1 MLQGSEA
8 DVEKDRTETQ
18 REPLAG
24 RRIAVTRPP
33 GQAEALIAELRHLG
47 ADAVST
53 PTIRI
58 ADPPDIS
65 PLRGAIGRLEAY
77 DWLVFT
83 SANGVERFW
92 REFEAEGRESLPEGL
107 LVAAIGPA
115 TAEALEARGSQPQVV
130 PEEYVAE
137 AVADALVAFGD
148 LAGRRVLLPRAG
160 GARQVL
166 PERLR
171 AAGAE
176 VDEVMAYESQP
187 DAEGILRLREALER
201 DEVDM
206 ITFTAAST
214 VRHWVEAS
222 GSELGRARVA
232 VIGPITARAARAA
245 GLRVDVEAREYTV
258 AGLVEAIREFY
269 LAMEE

>member
-1 MLQGSEA
+1 MA
-8 DVEKDRTETQ
+8 KDRRETQ
-18 REPLAG
+18 LEPLAG

-33 GQAEALIAELRHLG
+33 GQAGALIEGLSQLG
-47 ADAVST
+47 AEAVST

-65 PLRGAIGRLEAY
+65 ALRSAVARLDSY

-92 REFEAEGRESLPEGL
+92 LELEAGDRESLPDGM

-176 VDEVMAYESQP
+176 VDEVIAYESQP
-187 DAEGILRLREALER
+187 DPEGILRLREALER
-201 DEVDM
+201 DAVDM

-214 VRHWVEAS
+214 VRHWVELS

-232 VIGPITARAARAA
+232 VIGPITAHAARAA

>member
-1 MLQGSEA
+1 VGL
-8 DVEKDRTETQ
+8 
-18 REPLAG
+18 
-24 RRIAVTRPP
+24 RIAVTRPP
-33 GQAEALIAELRHLG
+33 GQAAALIAGLHQLG
-47 ADAVST
+47 AEAVST
-53 PTIRI
+53 PTITI

-65 PLRGAIGRLEAY
+65 PLRGAIERLDSY

-83 SANGVERFW
+83 SVNGVERFW
-92 REFEAEGRESLPEGL
+92 RELEAGGRESLPEGM

-115 TAEALEARGSQPQVV
+115 TAEALVARGSQPQVV

-148 LAGRRVLLPRAG
+148 LAGRRVLLPRAS

-171 AAGAE
+171 AAGAD
-176 VDEVMAYESQP
+176 VDEVIAYESQP
-187 DAEGILRLREALER
+187 DAEGILGLREALER
-201 DEVDM
+201 DAVDM

-269 LAMEE
+269 LAREE

>member
-1 MLQGSEA
+1 LVSYEGG
-8 DVEKDRTETQ
+8 TQ
-18 REPLAG
+18 QQPLAG

-33 GQAEALIAELRHLG
+33 GQARALIESLRRLG
-47 ADAVST
+47 AEAVST

-58 ADPPDIS
+58 VDPPD
-65 PLRGAIGRLEAY
+65 PEGLRGAIATLDRY
-77 DWLVFT
+77 DWVVFT

-92 REFEAEGRESLPEGL
+92 RELEAEGREGLPSRA

-115 TAEALEARGSQPQVV
+115 TAEALEARGSRPHIV
-130 PEEYVAE
+130 PEEFVAE
-137 AVADALVAFGD
+137 AVADALIAFGD
-148 LAGRRVLLPRAG
+148 LDGRHVLLPRAA

-176 VDEVMAYESQP
+176 VDEVIAYESQADP
-187 DAEGILRLREALER
+187 TGIGRLRSALER

-214 VRHWVEAS
+214 VRHFVEAS
-222 GSELGRARVA
+222 DAGPGRARVA
-232 VIGPITARAARAA
+232 VIGPITAGAARSA
-245 GLRVDVEAREYTV
+245 GLRVDVEARRYTV
-258 AGLVEAIREFY
+258 EGLVEAIREFY
-269 LAMEE
+269 SATEE